1 MYDPKFSQKQMYDQ
15 YGSSRKTTTTNANK
29 QFAETMK
36 SSGGGRNMSGI
47 GAKPPSF
54 GGGQDN
60 NPNRD
65 ESENKSTVA
74 KVYENVVEKFKS
86 FGAKEPE
93 ALIVDGKRVYQ
104 GPAFRGYDP
113 TTRIGQ
119 FGGEYGKKNYFLGVE
134 KFGIQTY
141 PRTDVSPTLPP
152 STINAFGVNRDNP
165 RLNMFGVNRGFT
177 RGPEG
182 LQAAPTMTQ
191 PVVPATARS
200 AAMTAGINRILKEV
214 VAPSSKEYKIK
225 KGDTLSSIAVR
236 EGVTVDDLV
245 KINGIED
252 KNKIYAGDTI
262 IIPKPEE
269 VEQAKEF
276 VLRVSTRGDEMERF
290 EGEVELTDPQR
301 QFYQS
306 TIPMDQRGF
315 EPELGADAQS
325 VTGYDDVPQMV
336 RGLMSKT
343 NIVKE
348 DFDTSDVESS
358 RVSYESVKKVQKRLN
373 DLGYTTLMGDLKVD
387 GQLGGGTA
395 RQLRKFQAEAGLPTT
410 AASGQPVDEATLK
423 ALKDNRFNNKEGK
436 DLKSKVTTL
445 QDGMF
450 NIVKPIIAQIE
461 SGGEVARG
469 RDPYLVAGGSGGAYD
484 GKYQLGEDAKNTIKN
499 KRVEDADGNMVDV
512 FTAAEKVKLKHPSN
526 RADFRADSELQEKA
540 FRQLTESNHAE
551 LTKNSAKYRAMDQAN
566 QLAVLGYAH
575 NQGAEAALEW
585 LSTQVVGTD
594 AFGTRGDKYSKAITD
609 EFMKD
614 DNLG

>member
-200 AAMTAGINRILKEV
+200 AAMAAGINRILKEV

>member
-36 SSGGGRNMSGI
+36 SGGGGRNMSGI

-74 KVYENVVEKFKS
+74 KVYEKTVDLFKS

-113 TTRIGQ
+113 TTRTGE
-119 FGGEYGKKNYFLGVE
+119 FGGEYGKKNYFLGME
-134 KFGIQTY
+134 SFPTY

-165 RLNMFGVNRGFT
+165 RLNMFGVNRSFT
-177 RGPEG
+177 GGPEG
-182 LQAAPTMTQ
+182 LQDAPTMTQ
-191 PVVPATARS
+191 PAVPATARS

-225 KGDTLSSIAVR
+225 KGDTLSRIAVR

-290 EGEVELTDPQR
+290 EGEVDLTDPQR

-306 TIPMDQRGF
+306 QVPMDQRGF

-336 RGLMSKT
+336 TDLPKQTGIMSRT
-343 NIVKE
+343 Y
-348 DFDTSDVESS
+348 TTVEAA
-358 RVSYESVKKVQKRLN
+358 QQRLN
-373 DLGYTTLMGDLKVD
+373 DLGYTTLVGPLKVD
-387 GQLGGGTA
+387 GKLGKGTA
-395 RQLRKFQAEAGLPTT
+395 RQLRKFQKTAGISVTGKLD
-410 AASGQPVDEATLK
+410 AATKK
-423 ALKDNRFNNKEGK
+423 ALKNNKFNNKEGK
-436 DLKSKVTTL
+436 DPTASLTTL
-445 QDGMF
+445 SEGLYQQ
-450 NIVKPIIAQIE
+450 IKEPIAEIE
-461 SGGEVARG
+461 SGGEAE
-469 RDPYLVAGGSGGAYD
+469 PYAAIGGDANLYD
-484 GKYQLGEDAKNTIKN
+484 GKYQFGWRAKTDLRNNPSMTDEEVAKLQQIDPEVFRDLSEEEQA
-499 KRVEDADGNMVDV
+499 RVGPQIE
-512 FTAAEKVKLKHPSN
+512 TSRAA
-526 RADFRADSELQEKA
+526 FRADPNLQEKA
-540 FRQLTESNHAE
+540 FRLYINQNHNTLTR
-551 LTKNSAKYRAMDQAN
+551 NSAKYRAMDEKN
-566 QLAVLGYAH
+566 KLAVLGYAH

-585 LSTQVVGTD
+585 LTTKVVGTD
-594 AFGTRGDKYSKAITD
+594 AFGTKGDKYSKAII
-609 EFMKD
+609 EELSKRKA
-614 DNLG
+614 GK

>member
-36 SSGGGRNMSGI
+36 SSGGGKNMSGI

-54 GGGQDN
+54 QDN

-65 ESENKSTVA
+65 EAENKSTVA

-113 TTRIGQ
+113 TTRIGE

-177 RGPEG
+177 GGPEG

-191 PVVPATARS
+191 PAVPATASS

-245 KINGIED
+245 KINSIED

-276 VLRVSTRGDEMERF
+276 VLRVSTRGDEMKRF
-290 EGEVELTDPQR
+290 EGEVDLTDPQR

-336 RGLMSKT
+336 RGLMSKS

-348 DFDTSDVESS
+348 DFDTSDVTSD
-358 RVSYESVKKVQKRLN
+358 RVSYKSVEKVQKRLN
-373 DLGYTTLMGDLKVD
+373 DLGYTTLIGDLAVD
-387 GQLGGGTA
+387 GVLGKGTA
-395 RQLRKFQAEAGLPTT
+395 RQLRKFQATAGLPPT
-410 AASGQPVDEATLK
+410 AAAGQPVDEATQK
-423 ALKDNRFNNKEGK
+423 ALKNNTFNNKEGK
-436 DLKSKVTTL
+436 DLTSTVTPL
-445 QDGMF
+445 QDGLF
-450 NIVKPIIAQIE
+450 EIIKAPIAKIE
-461 SGGEVARG
+461 SGGEAE
-469 RDPYLVAGGSGGAYD
+469 PYAAIGGENDAYD
-484 GKYQLGEDAKNTIKN
+484 GKYQLGKDAKDTIKN
-499 KRVEDADGNMVDV
+499 MRDEDGKLI
-512 FTAAEKVKLKHPSN
+512 FTTAERNKLKHPSN
-526 RADFRADSELQEKA
+526 RADYRGDSVLQEKA
-540 FRQLTESNHAE
+540 FRQLTEFNHSE

-585 LSTQVVGTD
+585 LTTAVVGTD
-594 AFGTRGDKYSKAITD
+594 AFGTGGDEYSEAIT
-609 EFMKD
+609 EIFTKD
-614 DNLG
+614 DMLG